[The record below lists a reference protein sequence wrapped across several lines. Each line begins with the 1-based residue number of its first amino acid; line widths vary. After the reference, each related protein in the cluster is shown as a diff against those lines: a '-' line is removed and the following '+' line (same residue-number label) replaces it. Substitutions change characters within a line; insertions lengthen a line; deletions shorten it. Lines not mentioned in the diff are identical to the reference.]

1 MKISAFAI
9 GLVTSFSLL
18 AATAIAGAVKITDLA
33 ANNAKTDGV
42 AAVNVIA
49 AELASRLWLKAA

>member
-9 GLVTSFSLL
+9 GLVTSPSLL

>member
-9 GLVTSFSLL
+9 GLVTSSSLL

-33 ANNAKTDGV
+33 ANNAKTDGM
-42 AAVNVIA
+42 
-49 AELASRLWLKAA
+49 LPSM